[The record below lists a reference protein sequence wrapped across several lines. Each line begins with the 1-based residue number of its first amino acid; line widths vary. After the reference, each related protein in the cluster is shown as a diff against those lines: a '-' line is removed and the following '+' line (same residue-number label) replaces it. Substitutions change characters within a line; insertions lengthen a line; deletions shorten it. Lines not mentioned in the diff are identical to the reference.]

1 MKLVHGHPNL
11 RKGDTGLIVNVSH
24 SERDQYRAAKR
35 MALQQLE
42 SQGEIQ
48 DLKSELQEV
57 KELLH
62 QLLKNNGT

>member
-1 MKLVHGHPNL
+1 MKVVHGHPSL
-11 RKGDTGLIVNVSH
+11 RKGERGLIVNVSH

-42 SQGEIQ
+42 SQSEIQ

-62 QLLKNNGT
+62 QLIQNNGT